1 MRPVAG
7 DRALAAVDKPH
18 EDARKRP
25 SLGLALGGG
34 AARGFAHIGI
44 LQTLLA
50 HGFKPDVITG
60 TSMGAVVGG
69 CCAAGHLQSFSEWA
83 LTLTRKRVF
92 RYLDFSLSGSGLL
105 GGMRLAQHLEQ
116 TLGRTKIEMLATR
129 FAAIATELDTGHEVW
144 LTRGR
149 LVKAMC
155 ASYSLPGVFAPVQ
168 IGKRWLVDGA
178 LVNPVP
184 VSAARALEARM
195 VIAVN
200 LNADLLGRGSTI
212 ASHGFDED
220 DAVDEPGGHDRRW
233 QERIGLDRFMKRQV
247 FGSVGRP
254 GLATI
259 MIEAYNVMQ
268 DRITRARLAGDP
280 PDITISPRVG
290 NIAWFDFHRADE
302 AMKLGAEAAERALDT
317 IHEAV
322 EALR

>member
-18 EDARKRP
+18 EEPRNRP

-69 CCAAGHLQSFSEWA
+69 CCAAGHLESFSEWA

-105 GGMRLAQHLEQ
+105 GGIRLAQHLEQ

-149 LVKAMC
+149 LVKAIC

-200 LNADLLGRGSTI
+200 LNADLLGRGGTI

-220 DAVDEPGGHDRRW
+220 DALDEPGGHDLRW

-302 AMKLGAEAAERALDT
+302 ALKLGAEAAERALDT